1 MTAHVPGL
9 EGVVAAETRLSHVDG
24 RNGRLIVA
32 GRDIRDLAGRLGY
45 EAMAAL
51 LWQEPEATIRAALGR
66 ERVAAARRIRE
77 QAADLTALT
86 PIEALRAGLAAMADG
101 DNDHWR
107 LAAAVPVLIAAIAR
121 AGRGEALPEPDP
133 EAGQVEDF
141 LRLLD
146 GRADPGRVRALATY
160 LVTVADHG
168 MNASTFTARVV
179 ASTRAGAVS
188 AVVAALGAL
197 KGPLH
202 GGAPGPV
209 LDMLDGIARHGDAG
223 AWVAERLAAGER
235 IMGFGH
241 RVYRTR
247 DPRADILKAIA
258 RAAHRD
264 EDRLALASKVEARVL
279 ELLRARYP
287 ERDLDTNVEFW
298 TALALE
304 SIDLPRDL
312 FTTLFAFGRVLG
324 WTAHVREEEAAGRLI
339 RPSSRYVGETP
350 PLPGAGAVAALEPA

>member
-1 MTAHVPGL
+1 MNAMKPGL

-24 RNGRLIVA
+24 RNGRLIVGGA
-32 GRDIRDLAGRLGY
+32 DIRDLVGHLSF
-45 EAMAAL
+45 EAMAAR
-51 LWQEPEATIRAALGR
+51 LWDEPETEIRQALGTAR
-66 ERVAAARRIRE
+66 PAMADWVAAHGG
-77 QAADLTALT
+77 DLAGLT
-86 PIEALRAGLAAMADG
+86 PIEALRFGLAALADG
-101 DNDHWR
+101 ERDHVR
-107 LAAAVPVLIAAIAR
+107 LTAAIPVLVAAIAR
-121 AGRGEALPEPDP
+121 TGRGERLPAPDP
-133 EAGQVEDF
+133 QADQVADF

-146 GRADPGRVRALATY
+146 GDAAPERVAALSAY
-160 LVTVADHG
+160 LITVADHG

-209 LDMLDGIARHGDAG
+209 LDMLDEVAAHGDADS
-223 AWVAERLAAGER
+223 WVRERLAAGER

-247 DPRADILKAIA
+247 DPRADILKGVA
-258 RAAHRD
+258 RTHHADRARLTLAERV
-264 EDRLALASKVEARVL
+264 EDTVL
-279 ELLRARYP
+279 SVLRERYP

-304 SIDLPRDL
+304 SIGLPRNL
-312 FTTLFAFGRVLG
+312 FTPLFAMGRVLG
-324 WTAHVREEEAAGRLI
+324 WCAHIREEEAAGRLI
-339 RPSSRYVGETP
+339 RPSSHYVGAWPEEAEKTDGRQ
-350 PLPGAGAVAALEPA
+350 PLTA